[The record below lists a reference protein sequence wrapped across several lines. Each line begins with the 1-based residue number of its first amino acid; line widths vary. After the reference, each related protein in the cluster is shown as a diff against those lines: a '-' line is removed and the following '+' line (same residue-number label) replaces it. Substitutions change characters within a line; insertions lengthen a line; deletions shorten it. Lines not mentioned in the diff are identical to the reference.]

1 MCEVAHQSFLIN
13 DKMDLS
19 LSFDAARARN
29 THRRPIII
37 IIIIVKMI
45 TVSGIDCLRFL
56 ERAHETMYREIITV
70 IKIYTKAFVCA
81 RNVHL
86 FGRTL
91 AHSSSTRS
99 FFHFGSKLK
108 NGTRH

>member
-19 LSFDAARARN
+19 LFFDATRARR
-29 THRRPIII
+29 THIRRPIII
-37 IIIIVKMI
+37 IIIIVEMI

-81 RNVHL
+81 RNVHV
-86 FGRTL
+86 FGRML
-91 AHSSSTRS
+91 AHSSSS
-99 FFHFGSKLK
+99 
-108 NGTRH
+108 